1 MNSSYHHFVFAAICF
16 VLAAF
21 SSTAVQA
28 ADPIGDNPLVKNS
41 TNPKLLQQLRGL
53 AQNVRD
59 KGCDVNLCFALQGD
73 DFVTDYE
80 FETQKNFVD
89 LMVAILTTDQPAN
102 FCAVQYGR
110 TTKAISRLDKR
121 KFRFL
126 RKLYR
131 AKQVGGLDTNIAAAL
146 AYTGFQL
153 RARTEDAKKLIILGD
168 GLDTI
173 GFRPRRI
180 ADRMRKDGT
189 RICAVAVGGY
199 DTLALEDITGD
210 PNLVLEIDQ
219 FFDLAELVVGLVSDV
234 CGYFIA

>member
-1 MNSSYHHFVFAAICF
+1 MKHALATIVCFFAAF
-16 VLAAF
+16 AMLSMAE
-21 SSTAVQA
+21 A
-28 ADPIGDNPLVKNS
+28 ADPIRDNPLV
-41 TNPKLLQQLRGL
+41 TNPKLLRELRAL

-110 TTKAISRLDKR
+110 TTKAISPLTKN
-121 KFRFL
+121 KNRFL
-126 RKLYR
+126 RKLDR
-131 AKQVGGLDTNIAAAL
+131 ATRVGGLDTNIAAAL
-146 AYTGFQL
+146 GYTGFQL

-168 GLDTI
+168 GLETI

-180 ADRMRKDGT
+180 AKRIRSEGT
-189 RICAVAVGGY
+189 RICAVAVGGF
-199 DTLALEDITGD
+199 DTEALEDITGD
-210 PNLVLEIDQ
+210 PNLVLKIDE
-219 FFDLAELVVGLVSDV
+219 FFELAEIVVGLVSDV
-234 CGYFIA
+234 CGFFIA